1 VIAALV
7 YPHQLF
13 VEGSLKG
20 RETGFSAPSW
30 IKEITS
36 VFIVEDPLFFRQY
49 RFHRQKLLLHRASM
63 KSYADQLMRLGKKV
77 VYIDAKR
84 LEHSGDIAS
93 VVAEQRFGRGKV
105 SGLRVID
112 PEDHNLLLRLRAGCR
127 RIGLEL
133 EIVEDPNFLTSRDA
147 IDAFAEGKK
156 KLFFTNFYIEQRKR
170 LEILI
175 DTKQKPMGGKWSF
188 DTENRKRLAA
198 GVVPP
203 SIGFE
208 NSQMHGLIA
217 AGLDAQ
223 EDGSREEAV
232 KYVEKE
238 FPTAYGERTAL
249 WYPST
254 HQGAQT
260 HLLRF
265 IQERLSLFGDYE
277 DAIAKE
283 HPFIFHS
290 VLTPML
296 NVGLVSPRDVV
307 DEVLGMAD
315 RMSGRKGEIPLNS
328 LEGFIRQVIG
338 WREYMRLVYRKFGTQ
353 QRTRNYWDHSRR
365 LPASF
370 YDGTT
375 GIEPVDHAIRTVLR
389 YGYCHHIERLMI
401 LGNFMLLCEFHPD
414 AIYQWFMEMFVDA
427 YDWVMVPNV
436 YGMSQHSDGGM
447 ITTKPYISGSS
458 YVLKMSDFKKGAWTT
473 VWDGLYWSFVA
484 KHRGFFEQNPRMK
497 VMASQIDRMGDKLK
511 VHQRAADAFLQ
522 TL

>member
-1 VIAALV
+1 VKAKGIVKSSSAALV

-13 VEGSLKG
+13 PDIGWMAG
-20 RETGFSAPSW
+20 
-30 IKEITS
+30 IKH
-36 VFIVEDPLFFRQY
+36 VYMVEDPLLFRQY
-49 RFHRQKLLLHRASM
+49 RFCRQKLMLHRASM
-63 KSYADQLMRLGKKV
+63 KRYADGLKEQGKSV
-77 VYIDAKR
+77 HYIDAKSIDHTSEIGQR
-84 LEHSGDIAS
+84 LEADGICS
-93 VVAEQRFGRGKV
+93 
-105 SGLRVID
+105 LRAID
-112 PEDHNLLLRLRAGCR
+112 PEDHNLLLRLGAGCR
-127 RIGLEL
+127 RHGIEL
-133 EIVEDPNFLTSRDA
+133 DVHPDPHFLTSTED
-147 IDAFAEGKK
+147 IEGFVEGKK

-175 DTKQKPMGGKWSF
+175 DAKQKPIGGKWSF

-198 GVVPP
+198 GIVPP
-203 SIGFE
+203 SIGLC
-208 NSQMHGLIA
+208 GLNEDERVDDL
-217 AGLDAQ
+217 LDAQ
-223 EDGSREEAV
+223 ELRYQEEAAR
-232 KYVEKE
+232 YVDKE
-238 FPTAYGERTAL
+238 YPNAYGDRTGL
-249 WYPST
+249 WFRST
-254 HQGAQT
+254 HEGSQK
-260 HLLRF
+260 HLQRF
-265 IQERLSLFGDYE
+265 IKERLGLFGDYE

-283 HPFIFHS
+283 HPFVFHS

-296 NVGLVSPRDVV
+296 NIGLVSPREVV
-307 DEVLGMAD
+307 DGVLGEAE
-315 RMSGRKGEIPLNS
+315 RMSGRKGEIPMNS

-458 YVLKMSDFKKGAWTT
+458 YVLKMSDFKKGAWTA

-497 VMASQIDRMGDKLK
+497 VMASQIDRMGDKLG
-511 VHQRAADAFLQ
+511 VHQRAAEAFLK

>member
-1 VIAALV
+1 MIAALV

-13 VEGSLKG
+13 ADGSTKG
-20 RETGFSAPSW
+20 RGVDFIAPSW
-30 IKEITS
+30 MKELS
-36 VFIVEDPLFFRQY
+36 AVFLVEDPLYFRQY
-49 RFHRQKLLLHRASM
+49 RFHRQKLMLHRASM
-63 KSYADQLMRLGKKV
+63 KAYADQLTSSGKKV
-77 VYIDAKR
+77 VYVDSKR

-93 VVAEQRFGRGKV
+93 IVSEQKFGRGKV
-105 SGLRVID
+105 GGVRVVD
-112 PEDHNLLLRLRAGCR
+112 PEDHNLMLRLRTGCR
-127 RIGLEL
+127 RHELEL
-133 EIVEDPNFLTSRDA
+133 EVVEDPNFLTSHA
-147 IDAFAEGKK
+147 SIDSFVEGKK

-175 DTKQKPMGGKWSF
+175 DAKQKPIGGKWSF

-198 GVVPP
+198 GIVPP
-203 SIGFE
+203 SIGLG
-208 NSQMHGLIA
+208 GLNEDERVDDPQ
-217 AGLDAQ
+217 DAQ
-223 EDGSREEAV
+223 ERRYQEEAAR
-232 KYVEKE
+232 YVDKE
-238 FPTAYGERTAL
+238 YPNAYGDRTGL
-249 WYPST
+249 WFSST
-254 HQGAQT
+254 HEGSQK
-260 HLLRF
+260 HLQRF
-265 IQERLSLFGDYE
+265 IKERLGLFGDYE

-283 HPFIFHS
+283 HPFVFHS

-296 NVGLVSPRDVV
+296 NVGLVSPREVV
-307 DEVLGMAD
+307 DGVLGEAE
-315 RMSGRKGEIPLNS
+315 RMSGRKGEIPMNS

-458 YVLKMSDFKKGAWTT
+458 YVLKMSDFKKGAWTA

-497 VMASQIDRMGDKLK
+497 VMASQIDRMGDKLG
-511 VHQRAADAFLQ
+511 VHQRAAEAFLK